1 MTPITN
7 SSDAELIVTVVAGSF
22 FPLRTLPVT
31 QLRAVPYSAE
41 VTQQV
46 FAKTDFFLGWRERRM
61 PPAFFCFL
69 LLLVLQLFPTVLR
82 AQNSFPTESAS
93 SLEWSSAPC
102 PIESVLPQVA
112 SHVEEFVD
120 NENRFTA
127 KEVIDRERFDHN
139 GNVRGKMRTR
149 ANYVIVV
156 QRMKAGWFSVDEYRN
171 EVHGM
176 ESSPEYLEANITST
190 LNLIFH
196 PAHLEEFNMSCE
208 GPSEWHGHRSWRIR
222 FEQRLDRQATM
233 SVLQVGSHYYTL
245 LLKGLALIDSD
256 NYQILHLET
265 DLLKPVPAIK
275 LVALHQSVEY
285 EPVTFF
291 KNDSTMYLPWQASVL
306 ADFKGKRLL
315 ERHSYSDFRL
325 FAVDTEQKIGKP
337 TVKRATR

>member
-1 MTPITN
+1 
-7 SSDAELIVTVVAGSF
+7 
-22 FPLRTLPVT
+22 LPVT
-31 QLRAVPYSAE
+31 GLRAVFYSAE

-46 FAKTDFFLGWRERRM
+46 FAKAVFLPRPPERRM
-61 PPAFFCFL
+61 RSTHFHFL
-69 LLLVLQLFPTVLR
+69 LLLVLQLLPTLLW
-82 AQNSFPTESAS
+82 AQNSLPNEVSGS
-93 SLEWSSAPC
+93 VKRNSDSC
-102 PIESVLPQVA
+102 PIQAVLSQVA
-112 SHVEEFVD
+112 SRVEEFVE

-127 KEVIDRERFDHN
+127 REVIERERFDHN
-139 GNVRGKMRTR
+139 GKVRGKMRTR

-171 EVHGM
+171 QVQGM

-196 PAHLEEFNMSCE
+196 PTHLEEFNMSCE

-222 FEQRLDRQATM
+222 FEQRPDRQATM
-233 SVLQVGSHYYTL
+233 SVLQVGSHYFTL

-275 LVALHQSVEY
+275 LQALHQSVEY
-285 EPVTFF
+285 EPVTFV
-291 KNDSTMYLPWQASVL
+291 KNDSTMYLPWEASVL

-337 TVKRATR
+337 TAKRATR

>member
-1 MTPITN
+1 
-7 SSDAELIVTVVAGSF
+7 VTVVTGSF
-22 FPLRTLPVT
+22 FPLLTLPVT
-31 QLRAVPYSAE
+31 RQRAVSYSVE

-46 FAKTDFFLGWRERRM
+46 FAKTYFFPRWRERRM
-61 PPAFFCFL
+61 PSAFFCFL
-69 LLLVLQLFPTVLR
+69 LLFLPFVPTVLR

-102 PIESVLPQVA
+102 AIETVLPQVA
-112 SHVEEFVD
+112 SRVEEFVD

-139 GNVRGKMRTR
+139 GNVRGKMRTH

-176 ESSPEYLEANITST
+176 ESPPEYLEANITST
-190 LNLIFH
+190 LSLIFH
-196 PAHLEEFNMSCE
+196 PTHLEEFNMSCE

-222 FEQRLDRQATM
+222 FEQRQDRQATM

-245 LLKGLALIDSD
+245 LLKGLALIDSE

-285 EPVTFF
+285 QPVTFF
-291 KNDSTMYLPWQASVL
+291 KNDSTMYLPWQAFVL

-337 TVKRATR
+337 TAKRATR

>member
-1 MTPITN
+1 
-7 SSDAELIVTVVAGSF
+7 VTVVAGSF
-22 FPLRTLPVT
+22 FPLRSLPVT
-31 QLRAVPYSAE
+31 GQRAVFYSAE

-46 FAKTDFFLGWRERRM
+46 FAKADFFPRSLKRRM
-61 PPAFFCFL
+61 RSTHIHL
-69 LLLVLQLFPTVLR
+69 LLLLILQLAPTLLR
-82 AQNSFPTESAS
+82 AQNSLPIGTAGAV
-93 SLEWSSAPC
+93 EWNSAPC
-102 PIESVLPQVA
+102 PIETVLPQVA
-112 SHVEEFVD
+112 SRVEEFVD

-171 EVHGM
+171 EVHGI

-196 PAHLEEFNMSCE
+196 PTHLEEFNMSCE

-285 EPVTFF
+285 QPVTFF

-337 TVKRATR
+337 TMKRATR